1 MNQIS
6 NVNLHGSAQF
16 SESNTFSFRP
26 ILPQMGQLEA
36 FKRNGTAQQLT
47 DGSFEFQPRSWS
59 RSRAELIKLLPHG
72 RLTKTQAGDYLL
84 TIRIPDWES
93 QPMAIVADESL
104 EAISALRNYIYE
116 AEVAA

>member
-1 MNQIS
+1 MRMNQFS
-6 NVNLHGSAQF
+6 HLHGSAQY
-16 SESNTFSFRP
+16 SESNTFSFHP
-26 ILPQMGQLEA
+26 ILSQMGQLEA

-47 DGSFEFQPRSWS
+47 DGSFEFQPRNWS

-84 TIRIPDWES
+84 TIRIPDWER